1 MKVLFRAFE
10 CPFRAFECPFKAFE
24 CAFKAFERRMYS
36 GSTKFSLWF
45 NDFS

>member
-24 CAFKAFERRMYS
+24 CAFGAFERRMYS

-45 NDFS
+45 SDFS

>member
-1 MKVLFRAFE
+1 MRLPWFKAFE
-10 CPFRAFECPFKAFE
+10 CAFRAFE
-24 CAFKAFERRMYS
+24 CAFKAFERRMYR

>member
-1 MKVLFRAFE
+1 MKVPFRAFE
-10 CPFRAFECPFKAFE
+10 CPFRAFECPFKDFE
-24 CAFKAFERRMYS
+24 CAFKDIERRIYC